1 MTEAWD
7 AMLDSQPRPTPHLRS
22 WWLRAGARGLPQFVV
37 VLDQG
42 RLIGG
47 IAFEVDKWRGVSR
60 GKVMASK
67 SWPSGFDM
75 IAEPDRAGEVVEAL
89 TDWMRSSSIQLFD
102 LSGIDGDAR
111 LPDVLPG
118 TVRRQESGNAWI
130 IDLPSDF
137 DQYLA
142 AKSKNFRKDL
152 SRARRR
158 VDDAGLVARRVPAV
172 ETERALETLQ
182 RLHQS
187 QFGDESTFLPFF
199 PEFAKAAPQGAAGGE
214 VVFFELVDGKDQ
226 IVEIGVWLRLGRG
239 VWDFVG
245 GRQSNAVSGTG
256 NVLRAWAIERFCE
269 EGVSRVDLGGGY
281 GYWKRSWATGRRTQL
296 HIVAMRGLMPRLSF
310 GVSHELHRI
319 KKLVMGSNLPRIS
332 RAT

>member
-1 MTEAWD
+1 M
-7 AMLDSQPRPTPHLRS
+7 
-22 WWLRAGARGLPQFVV
+22 
-37 VLDQG
+37 
-42 RLIGG
+42 IGG
-47 IAFEVDKWRGVSR
+47 VAFEVDKWRGVSR
-60 GKVMASK
+60 GRVMASK
-67 SWPSGFDM
+67 SWPSGFDL

-89 TDWMRSSSIQLFD
+89 TDWMGSSHIQLFD
-102 LSGIDGDAR
+102 LSGIEGDAR

-118 TVRRQESGNAWI
+118 TVRRQESGSAWI

-142 AKSKNFRKDL
+142 AKSKSFRKDL
-152 SRARRR
+152 SRASRR
-158 VDDAGLVARRVPAV
+158 VDGAGLTARQVPASD
-172 ETERALETLQ
+172 TERALETLH

-187 QFGDESTFLPFF
+187 QFGQESTFLPFF
-199 PEFAKAAPQGAAGGE
+199 SEFAKAAPRGAENGE
-214 VVFFELVDGKDQ
+214 VLFHELVDGKGET
-226 IVEIGVWLRLGRG
+226 VEMGVWLRLGRG

-245 GRQSNAVSGTG
+245 GRQSQAVPGTG

-269 EGVSRVDLGGGY
+269 EGVQRVDLGGGY

-310 GVSHELHRI
+310 GVGHELHRI
-319 KKLVMGSNLPRIS
+319 KRLVMGSNPPRIS